1 MNVTAHQ
8 NASVELKLDF
18 FFCNTQQYLFL
29 DPQIESGY
37 HSAVQESALVISL
50 QMFNLMINRCVQL
63 LRDQLQ
69 QMKKHP
75 DRIDWHYPLIVSA
88 DVQILLPA
96 IKVSDSVIVYYLSG
110 IAP

>member
-1 MNVTAHQ
+1 MT
-8 NASVELKLDF
+8 F

>member
-1 MNVTAHQ
+1 MENRLYLTLHPCYTIIVP
-8 NASVELKLDF
+8 F
-18 FFCNTQQYLFL
+18 FSSISSDHLFSIL

-50 QMFNLMINRCVQL
+50 QMFNLIISRCIQL

-75 DRIDWHYPLIVSA
+75 DHIDWHYPLIVSA

-96 IKVSDSVIVYYLSG
+96 IKVSDSAMI
-110 IAP
+110 